1 MTEGTLT
8 VNLVMTQADGTEM
21 RRPPVSTDEGL
32 SGPSHPGR
40 IALMAV
46 TAVTRHLRLFAW
58 RLESGD
64 DIAQIRSETFTLLAM
79 AMCQ

>member
-1 MTEGTLT
+1 
-8 VNLVMTQADGTEM
+8 
-21 RRPPVSTDEGL
+21 
-32 SGPSHPGR
+32 
-40 IALMAV
+40 MAV

>member
-32 SGPSHPGR
+32 
-40 IALMAV
+40 LD
-46 TAVTRHLRLFAW
+46 RHTPV
-58 RLESGD
+58 ESP
-64 DIAQIRSETFTLLAM
+64 
-79 AMCQ
+79 